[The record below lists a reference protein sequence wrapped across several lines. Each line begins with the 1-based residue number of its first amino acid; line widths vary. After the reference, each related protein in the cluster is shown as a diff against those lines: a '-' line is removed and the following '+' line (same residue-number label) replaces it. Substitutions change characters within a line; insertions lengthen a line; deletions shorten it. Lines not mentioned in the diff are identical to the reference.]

1 MDIKKQLTRKL
12 IQATSDKVEL
22 NKQALKWKK
31 SMEEAAKA
39 LGGGKKKP
47 SLRETG
53 TSVECLYG

>member
-12 IQATSDKVEL
+12 IQATRDKVEL

-47 SLRETG
+47 S
-53 TSVECLYG
+53 

>member
-1 MDIKKQLTRKL
+1 MDIKKQITRKL

-31 SMEEAAKA
+31 SMEEAAKE

-47 SLRETG
+47 S
-53 TSVECLYG
+53 